1 MMDKKYEII
10 YQRLI
15 RKYNCELRR
24 FESLDTKG
32 SSLMNINILVL
43 TIEMTLI
50 VATVMG
56 LFINISYFPELIER
70 IFISLFM
77 LNVICNSFSLYYLY
91 QSHKSMFILC
101 DTNEKDLLYHLF
113 DDGND
118 KHYKNIL
125 GETIHILK
133 KNLEFNE
140 YYTNLKSKN
149 IRKGSKLL
157 FISEIVLIID
167 LNLFL
172 GCMMVII

>member
-15 RKYNCELRR
+15 RKFNCELRH

-70 IFISLFM
+70 
-77 LNVICNSFSLYYLY
+77 NSYHYL
-91 QSHKSMFILC
+91 C
-101 DTNEKDLLYHLF
+101 
-113 DDGND
+113 
-118 KHYKNIL
+118 
-125 GETIHILK
+125 
-133 KNLEFNE
+133 
-140 YYTNLKSKN
+140 
-149 IRKGSKLL
+149 
-157 FISEIVLIID
+157 
-167 LNLFL
+167 
-172 GCMMVII
+172 